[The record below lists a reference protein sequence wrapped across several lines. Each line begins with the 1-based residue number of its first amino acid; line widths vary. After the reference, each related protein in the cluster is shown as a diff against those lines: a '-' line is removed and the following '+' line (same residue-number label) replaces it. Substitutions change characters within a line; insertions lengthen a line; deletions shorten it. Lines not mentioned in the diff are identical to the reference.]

1 MNQTTMKTIDL
12 QAARELLDFGARFD
26 SPQRAEEQLRGAVA
40 LHNLLSEHKC
50 AYLADEVGMGK
61 TYVALGV
68 LALMQHFNP
77 LLRVL
82 VIAPRGNIQA
92 KWRKELSNV
101 VQHNVRFADLRVR
114 GLDGRAPAP
123 LVHCEN
129 LLDLVHQANLRSHGI
144 FFARMSSFSIGLSG
158 GDHESGT
165 GDRDK
170 LRGKLEKHLPWLK
183 SKGVLYRRQ
192 GKQEFKDDFAR
203 ALCCALPAFDLIIVD
218 EAHNLKHGFKAGS
231 AARNRVM
238 ALAMG
243 HPDSGGTKAD
253 FPGYGSR
260 ARHVL
265 FLSAT
270 PIEESY
276 TQLWNQLDVFGRGK
290 KFPGLIDKELTDEQK
305 KSVAQGFLVRRVTS
319 LKLGAE
325 ELTKNLYRREWR
337 RGGVAVHDDPIRVT
351 DPRQRLV
358 LALVQK
364 KVAEIIGHERFGS
377 SFQMGM
383 LASFESFQQTAL
395 HTRRGDADEESNFD
409 DSEQTENADERQGVD
424 VRSVNRLAKSHRRLF
439 DQELPHPKMDALVDE
454 LSDSW
459 RTGEKALV
467 FVRRIASVKDLKRRL
482 DERYDRWLC
491 ERLLRELPP
500 AAQPKLQWMINRY
513 REENREFRDRGN
525 DAPQAEDKH
534 EDEGG
539 HDTFFAWFFRGRRP
553 ERVLSGARLLQRFS
567 QKGSVY
573 AAFFEDNHT
582 AALLHCDAADTLRTL
597 SEALQRDE
605 HAVRAELAVRA
616 RCFLTTRAKKLN
628 RLDAFEAVQAA
639 AVEWLTQSPG
649 PWQESARIVFH
660 ERFAAATPSNQTPQ
674 LQGTTIE
681 WLNLPTFF
689 SEIRRPGRE
698 DLRAAL
704 WPEAAHG
711 DAVSR
716 YRESALRAE
725 LLSSAA
731 RLGHGLIDLYVLTIR
746 QMNSLDLGP
755 RADDD
760 DEAADGARTDG
771 FAEDRLRIGQYLDM
785 LEEQRRT
792 TGAREWRCFDELAD
806 ISANYDLIVDV
817 NLPDARGTALADV
830 RKEFGTKLLGAQQ
843 PVGGMHG
850 SVNGR
855 LVKQFRMP
863 GYPLVLVSTDLL
875 QEGEDLHTFCSRIHH
890 YGISWTPS
898 SMEQRTGRIDRVRS
912 HTERR
917 LLRLQAAAPEH
928 RLQVHFPHLE
938 DTVEVLQVRRLLT
951 RMNTFLRLMHEGL
964 HVPQA
969 DERTL
974 DVGREILR
982 HHEPVTAIT
991 ERLQTAFP
999 VNERD
1004 VAGAVTSLAR
1014 TAMQAEEMERR
1025 FQTLR
1030 ELEGLEFE
1038 PTEQGEAGRG
1048 RIFGSV
1054 RLPSGRVQPFGLY
1067 LQSFAE
1073 HPLVRC
1079 ISPVGRD
1086 LAKPQLDEVLRAHD
1100 LQAARIGAL
1109 DTRADQSY
1117 DLTVEEDTLL
1127 AAPAYDLERVHHLIA
1142 RVTHDADAIEK
1153 RLLEH
1158 DKPLATFLTDL
1169 QHE

>member
-1 MNQTTMKTIDL
+1 MKTIDL

-40 LHNLLSEHKC
+40 LHNLLIEHKC

-77 LLRVL
+77 RLRVL

-92 KWRKELSNV
+92 KWQKELRNV

-114 GLDGRAPAP
+114 GLDGRAAAP

-129 LLDLVHQANLRSHGI
+129 LLDLVHQSNLRSSGI
-144 FFARMSSFSIGLSG
+144 FFTRMSSFSIGLGADTS
-158 GDHESGT
+158 DNDT
-165 GDRDK
+165 GDRAK
-170 LRGKLEKHLPWLK
+170 LRAKLERHLPWLK

-203 ALCCALPAFDLIIVD
+203 ALCCALPAFDLVIVD
-218 EAHNLKHGFKAGS
+218 EAHNLKHGFKPGS
-231 AARNRVM
+231 SARNRVM
-238 ALAMG
+238 AQAMG
-243 HPDSGGTKAD
+243 HPESTGSKAD

-276 TQLWNQLDVFGRGK
+276 TQLWNQLDVFGHGK
-290 KFPGLIDKELTDEQK
+290 KFLGLIDKDLTDDQRK
-305 KSVAQGFLVRRVTS
+305 TVAQRFLIRRVTS
-319 LKLGAE
+319 LKLGE
-325 ELTKNLYRREWR
+325 DELTKNLYRREWR
-337 RGGVAVHDDPIRVT
+337 RGGVAAHDDPIRVT

-364 KVAEIIGHERFGS
+364 KVAEIIGHEDFGS

-395 HTRRGDADEESNFD
+395 HTRSGDADEPSNFD
-409 DSEQTENADERQGVD
+409 DSEQTELPAARLGVD

-439 DQELPHPKMDALVDE
+439 GRELPHPKMDAIVDD
-454 LSDSW
+454 LSRSW

-467 FVRRIASVKDLKRRL
+467 FVRRIASVMDLKRKL
-482 DERYDRWLC
+482 DERYDQWLW

-500 AAQPKLQWMINRY
+500 AALPKLQWMIARY

-525 DAPQAEDKH
+525 DAPLADDKH

-539 HDTFFAWFFRGRRP
+539 HDTFFAWFFRGKRP

-582 AALLHCDAADTLRTL
+582 AALLHCNAEDTLRTL
-597 SEALQRDE
+597 SAALQQDE
-605 HAVRAELAVRA
+605 HFVRAELSIRA
-616 RCFLTTRAKKLN
+616 RHFLTTRAKKLN

-639 AVEWLTQSPG
+639 AVEWLAQSPG
-649 PWQESARIVFH
+649 PWQESARLVFH
-660 ERFAAATPSNQTPQ
+660 ERFTAATPSSQTPQ
-674 LQGTTIE
+674 LPASAID
-681 WLNLPTFF
+681 WMNLPTFF
-689 SEIRRPGRE
+689 SEIRRAGRE
-698 DLRAAL
+698 DLRATL
-704 WPEAAHG
+704 WPAAVKG

-731 RLGHGLIDLYVLTIR
+731 RLGHGLIDLYVLTI
-746 QMNSLDLGP
+746 QQLNSLELGP
-755 RADDD
+755 RADSDD
-760 DEAADGARTDG
+760 DEAADDAATAD
-771 FAEDRLRIGQYLDM
+771 FAKDRLRICQYLDM
-785 LEEQRRT
+785 LETQRCTVGTRD
-792 TGAREWRCFDELAD
+792 WCCFDELAD

-817 NLPDARGTALADV
+817 NLPDARGIALADV

-863 GYPLVLVSTDLL
+863 GYPLVLVTTDLL

-917 LLRLQAAAPEH
+917 LLHLQAAAPEH

-974 DVGREILR
+974 NVGREILR

-1004 VAGAVTSLAR
+1004 VAGTITTLAS
-1014 TAMQAEEMERR
+1014 TAAQAQQMEQR

-1030 ELEGLEFE
+1030 QLEGLEFE
-1038 PTEQGEAGRG
+1038 PAEQGEAGRG
-1048 RIFGSV
+1048 RIFGCV
-1054 RLPSGRVQPFGLY
+1054 RLTTGRVQPFGLY
-1067 LQSFAE
+1067 LHSFAE
-1073 HPLVRC
+1073 YPLVRC

-1086 LAKPQLDEVLRAHD
+1086 LAKPQLDDVLREHD
-1100 LQAARIGAL
+1100 LQSARIGAL
-1109 DTRADQSY
+1109 DAKADQSY

-1127 AAPAYDLERVHHLIA
+1127 AAPIHDLERVRHLIA
-1142 RVTHDADAIEK
+1142 RVTHDADAVEK

>member
-1 MNQTTMKTIDL
+1 MKHEQLI
-12 QAARELLDFGARFD
+12 E
-26 SPQRAEEQLRGAVA
+26 PQRVDRRKVSESRFCLSLRPSILCG
-40 LHNLLSEHKC
+40 L
-50 AYLADEVGMGK
+50 
-61 TYVALGV
+61 ALGV
-68 LALMQHFNP
+68 FAASVSAAPVDFGRDVRPFLDQHCVSCHGPKKEKGGVRLHTMGTISETPQFANTWLEVREQ
-77 LLRVL
+77 LLSGDMPPEDEKQPSEATRKA
-82 VIAPRGNIQA
+82 VIAWIDAEVERAQRESASTGG
-92 KWRKELSNV
+92 KV
-101 VQHNVRFADLRVR
+101 VMRRLNRSEYRETMREILHLHPAIDTAL
-114 GLDGRAPAP
+114 GLP
-123 LVHCEN
+123 
-129 LLDLVHQANLRSHGI
+129 
-144 FFARMSSFSIGLSG
+144 
-158 GDHESGT
+158 
-165 GDRDK
+165 
-170 LRGKLEKHLPWLK
+170 
-183 SKGVLYRRQ
+183 
-192 GKQEFKDDFAR
+192 DDDTF
-203 ALCCALPAFDLIIVD
+203 
-218 EAHNLKHGFKAGS
+218 HGFDNIGS
-231 AARNRVM
+231 ALNISSARNRVM
-238 ALAMG
+238 AQAMG
-243 HPDSGGTKAD
+243 HPESAGSKAD

-260 ARHVL
+260 AQHVL

-276 TQLWNQLDVFGRGK
+276 TQLWNQLDVFGHGK
-290 KFPGLIDKELTDEQK
+290 KFPGLIDKDLTDDQRK
-305 KSVAQGFLVRRVTS
+305 AVAQRFLVRRVTS
-319 LKLGAE
+319 LKLGEE

-364 KVAEIIGHERFGS
+364 KVAEIIGHEKFGS

-395 HTRRGDADEESNFD
+395 HTRARSGDADEPSNFD
-409 DSEQTENADERQGVD
+409 DSEQTESSAARQGVD

-439 DQELPHPKMDALVDE
+439 GQELPHPKMDALVDD
-454 LSDSW
+454 LSGSW
-459 RTGEKALV
+459 IKGEKALV
-467 FVRRIASVKDLKRRL
+467 FVRRIASVKDLKRKL
-482 DERYDRWLC
+482 DERYDKWLC
-491 ERLLRELPP
+491 DRLRLELP
-500 AAQPKLQWMINRY
+500 AAALPKLQWMIDRY
-513 REENREFRDRGN
+513 SDENREFRDQGN
-525 DAPQAEDKH
+525 DAPLADDKH

-539 HDTFFAWFFRGRRP
+539 HDTFFAWFFRGKRP
-553 ERVLSGARLLQRFS
+553 ERVFSGARLLHRFN

-582 AALLHCDAADTLRTL
+582 AALLHCNAEDTLRTL
-597 SEALQRDE
+597 SAALQHEE
-605 HAVRAELAVRA
+605 HFVRAELSTRA
-616 RCFLTTRAKKLN
+616 RSFLTTRAKKLN
-628 RLDAFEAVQAA
+628 RLDAFEAIQAA
-639 AVEWLTQSPG
+639 AVEWLAQSPG
-649 PWQESARIVFH
+649 PWQESARLVIH
-660 ERFAAATPSNQTPQ
+660 ERFTAGAPSSQTPQ
-674 LQGTTIE
+674 LPASAID

-689 SEIRRPGRE
+689 SEIRRSGRE

-704 WPEAAHG
+704 WPEALKG

-716 YRESALRAE
+716 YREPALRAE

-731 RLGHGLIDLYVLTIR
+731 RLGHGLIDLYILTI
-746 QMNSLDLGP
+746 QQLNSIELGP
-755 RADDD
+755 RAEGDE
-760 DEAADGARTDG
+760 DEAADGAEAAD
-771 FAEDRLRIGQYLDM
+771 FAEDRLRISQYLDM
-785 LEEQRRT
+785 LEAQRCTAGTRD
-792 TGAREWRCFDELAD
+792 WRCFDELAD

-855 LVKQFRMP
+855 LLKQFRMP
-863 GYPLVLVSTDLL
+863 GYPLVLITTDLL

-917 LLRLQAAAPEH
+917 LLHLQAAAPEH

-969 DERTL
+969 DERML
-974 DVGREILR
+974 NVGREILR

-999 VNERD
+999 VNEKD
-1004 VAGAVTSLAR
+1004 VAGTITTLAR
-1014 TAMQAEEMERR
+1014 TAAQAQEMEQR

-1030 ELEGLEFE
+1030 QLEGLEFE
-1038 PTEQGEAGRG
+1038 PAEQGEAGRG

-1054 RLPSGRVQPFGLY
+1054 RLPTGHVQPFGLY

-1086 LAKPQLDEVLRAHD
+1086 LAKPQLDEVLREHD
-1100 LQAARIGAL
+1100 LQSARIGAL
-1109 DTRADQSY
+1109 DAKEDQSY

-1127 AAPAYDLERVHHLIA
+1127 AAAAHDLERVRHLIV
-1142 RVTHDADAIEK
+1142 RVTHDADVVEK